1 MTLQKV
7 VTLLVVDQIEAQLK
21 TWGKLGYKVVTRV
34 PEEGAAGFVILS
46 GAAGE
51 LMLQTRASLKEDLP
65 DVAKRGPRFL
75 LYADVPSLA
84 KAKQA
89 LPDATVIVAE
99 RKTFYGALEAWLE
112 LSDGMILG
120 LAQH

>member
-7 VTLLVVDQIEAQLK
+7 VTLLVVDQIEPQLK
-21 TWGKLGYKVVTRV
+21 TWDKLGYKVVTRV
-34 PEEGAAGFVILS
+34 PDEGPAGFVILS

-84 KAKQA
+84 KAKQT
-89 LPDATVIVAE
+89 LPDATVIVGE

-112 LSDGMILG
+112 LSDGTILG